1 MAELNFPANPT
12 NGQVYANYIYDSSI
26 TAWRNVNTDTGIGT
40 LNAMGLKNV
49 VPGSVSVGSGSATVN
64 ANGTVTFT
72 GASSISLNGC
82 FNSIYTNYRSIF
94 TLDNSVTGANIRYRM
109 TASGTANS
117 ENLYT
122 MQGLKQEGSSAV
134 GLYQASTVN
143 AGYLGSFASDG
154 RVSFD
159 IFTPYLAKRTGIVW
173 QADGYQVAPG
183 YFAAKV
189 QHDKS
194 VSYDGIYIYPESG
207 TFTGTLQVFGYTN

>member
-1 MAELNFPANPT
+1 MAIDFPANPT

-49 VPGSVSVGSGSATVN
+49 VPTSVTVGSGSATTN

-72 GASSISLNGC
+72 GASSILINGI
-82 FNSIYTNYRSIF
+82 FSSTYTNYRFLF
-94 TLDNSVTGANIRYRM
+94 TVDASVTGTNMRYRM
-109 TASGTANS
+109 SASGTPNS
-117 ENLYT
+117 ESLYT
-122 MQGLKQEGSSAV
+122 MQGLKQEGSAAV
-134 GLYQASTVN
+134 GLYQAGNAN

-159 IFTPYLAKRTGIVW
+159 IFTPYLTKRTGVVW

-194 VSYDGIYIYPESG
+194 VSYDGFYIFPESG
-207 TFTGTLQVFGYTN
+207 TITGTLQVFGYTN